1 MEINQAVLDAD
12 GYAQC
17 PDCGTR
23 IHCGTVGLV
32 NLEKRHRGKKICLET
47 KAKRDKN
54 MKTKKNGTLLS
65 FFNQPK
71 TSLVP
76 STIPAI
82 QPVLSPALP
91 QEENTPNTETAVV
104 AQQDGKQGRVPIIKR
119 LRVSPFVEKLT
130 DLATKLP
137 HTIPEASDNDK
148 LSEFGQDPANFDD
161 NTINRDDLWEEEIN
175 PRLKRVLGW
184 GTEGSMKELIR
195 RGKKGVEG
203 LAMYVGYFVEERG
216 VNESLFE
223 GKLSHLMMALEEMCV
238 KEYNSIS
245 NIPNSLFK

>member
-1 MEINQAVLDAD
+1 MESNQAVLDAD

-23 IHCGTVGLV
+23 IHCGTVGLA

-54 MKTKKNGTLLS
+54 MKTKKNRTLLS

-91 QEENTPNTETAVV
+91 QEENTLAKYPHWDQSPRRLKLPALSRESKEIPDSADHIKPSSWRGNVKVKEVSLQTSWNRGRRLVEDECTIIKPILTEMETTVEVV
-104 AQQDGKQGRVPIIKR
+104 AARR
-119 LRVSPFVEKLT
+119 
-130 DLATKLP
+130 
-137 HTIPEASDNDK
+137 
-148 LSEFGQDPANFDD
+148 
-161 NTINRDDLWEEEIN
+161 
-175 PRLKRVLGW
+175 
-184 GTEGSMKELIR
+184 SMTMKC
-195 RGKKGVEG
+195 K
-203 LAMYVGYFVEERG
+203 
-216 VNESLFE
+216 
-223 GKLSHLMMALEEMCV
+223 
-238 KEYNSIS
+238 
-245 NIPNSLFK
+245 

>member
-1 MEINQAVLDAD
+1 MEGNQAVLDAE

-23 IHCGTVGLV
+23 IHCGTVGLA

-54 MKTKKNGTLLS
+54 AKTKKNGTLLS

-71 TSLVP
+71 PSLVP
-76 STIPAI
+76 STVPTV
-82 QPVLSPALP
+82 QPVSSPALP
-91 QEENTPNTETAVV
+91 QEKTPNTEMAVV
-104 AQQDGKQGRVPIIKR
+104 AQEGHVPVIKR
-119 LRVSPFVEKLT
+119 PRASPFVEKLT
-130 DLATKLP
+130 NLVTKLP
-137 HTIPEASDNDK
+137 HTIPDSASDNDK
-148 LSEFGQDPANFDD
+148 LAEFGQDPANFDD
-161 NTINRDDLWEEEIN
+161 KTFNHDDLWEEEIN

-203 LAMYVGYFVEERG
+203 LAMYVEYFVEERG

-238 KEYNSIS
+238 IEDNPLSKIR
-245 NIPNSLFK
+245 NSLFR